1 MGKEDNTNI
10 VLLEPQLFINALKQ
24 QGHVEVGMGMEV
36 VLTEMRKTELD
47 EEGNGIL
54 QAGGDVRMN
63 QGLLFLKGKIYVPV
77 NFRCQVMEGH
87 HMATDAGH
95 PGQSKTVKL
104 ITRNYLWLSLNVD
117 IKQFIQQCLRCQQ
130 TKTFPAKS
138 SGLLI
143 PNPIPS
149 GPWQE
154 ISVDLIVGL
163 PDSQG
168 YDSILVIVD

>member
-63 QGLLFLKGKIYVPV
+63 QGLLFSKGKIYIPV
-77 NFRCQVMEGH
+77 NFRHQVMEGH

-104 ITRNYLWLSLNVD
+104 ITQNYWWLSLNVD
-117 IKQFIQQCLRCQQ
+117 VKQIIQQCLRC
-130 TKTFPAKS
+130 
-138 SGLLI
+138 
-143 PNPIPS
+143 
-149 GPWQE
+149 
-154 ISVDLIVGL
+154 
-163 PDSQG
+163 
-168 YDSILVIVD
+168 